1 MQTIKTFPKTQAG
14 MIEARAFYA
23 TCKGDASL
31 TVGTKD
37 DVITVTYT
45 EEESKEGAKK
55 FAGRK
60 IHLFANHGVVCQ
72 RSKVGAGLR
81 GEFIAYETEEFK
93 NIPQKQRCTKCN
105 TSKLFAF
112 LTKNK

>member
-1 MQTIKTFPKTQAG
+1 MQTTKTFPKTQSG
-14 MIEARAFYA
+14 MQEARAFYA
-23 TCKGDASL
+23 TCEGEASL
-31 TVGTKD
+31 TVGAKD
-37 DVITVTYT
+37 ETISVTYT
-45 EEESKEGAKK
+45 QEQQEVKK
-55 FAGRK
+55 FTGRK
-60 IHLFANHGVVCQ
+60 IHLFANNGVVCQ

-93 NIPQKQRCTKCN
+93 NVPQEQRCTKCS